1 MRMAKIELIL
11 LLGMFD
17 RQRLLGMFDRD
28 KNEKKD
34 GTTTGKFPVNVAPSL
49 SEGEVEEEEHMR
61 YHRSHLLLHYVL
73 AFCRYGLVHGVS
85 IILSVI

>member
-34 GTTTGKFPVNVAPSL
+34 TPPPENF
-49 SEGEVEEEEHMR
+49 R
-61 YHRSHLLLHYVL
+61 
-73 AFCRYGLVHGVS
+73 
-85 IILSVI
+85 